1 MTRSSQKPTRST
13 FAAGGDVKAKWI
25 TERSRLW
32 QEAWTRDDQA
42 LLRTISG
49 SEEDEE
55 ESEESEESEEEEED
69 EEANRFLHPTAAS
82 RKEAF
87 AYFGK
92 LFYCKYRGKL
102 MRVRVVEEAK
112 TGMKDPQKNSYD
124 CIFLHTD
131 TLCELTVAQL
141 LDAKEVDQP
150 ADTVEE
156 EVIFRNEYDQSDEDE
171 ED

>member
-1 MTRSSQKPTRST
+1 
-13 FAAGGDVKAKWI
+13 
-25 TERSRLW
+25 
-32 QEAWTRDDQA
+32 
-42 LLRTISG
+42 
-49 SEEDEE
+49 
-55 ESEESEESEEEEED
+55 
-69 EEANRFLHPTAAS
+69 
-82 RKEAF
+82 
-87 AYFGK
+87 
-92 LFYCKYRGKL
+92 
-102 MRVRVVEEAK
+102 MRVRVVEEGK

-141 LDAKEVDQP
+141 LDAKEVDHG